1 MAWLSNRYSGLVPD
15 KEQQEKWREQ
25 FAETDALAGIET
37 TENFERFNQINNLFM
52 RATWD
57 PVVDTEDTQAFYE
70 SYRVAPTVRKGQ
82 GFSQQDFALRDAS
95 WAVSRV
101 ISNRAGDRGKREGFE
116 AAIEPDNSL
125 APEKI
130 AVEDPSAMSH
140 EMKKICKLFGA
151 DLVGIT
157 DFDERW
163 HYSQRVDTRDHTP
176 TEPDLAPGMTHV
188 IVLGHSMDYELVRT
202 YPSAL
207 AGASTGLEYSHET
220 SIVIHIASYIRN
232 LGYEAIASM
241 NDTAMVIPYALK
253 AGLGE
258 YGRNQLVITPEYGPR
273 LRFSKIFTN
282 LPMKIDEPRQLGIKQ
297 YCDICTKCAE
307 NCPPQAL
314 PFDAPKEVTEND
326 GGAISTQ
333 RGVKKWSAN
342 CEKCFGYWTKLRSDC
357 AICMRVCP
365 FNNEGKWLDKI
376 FTKLATSKW
385 RKLALWLDG
394 KRGVPERLKPNEWW
408 QNFLK

>member
-140 EMKKICKLFGA
+140 KMKKICNLFGA

-163 HYSQRVDTRDHTP
+163 HYSQRVDT
-176 TEPDLAPGMTHV
+176 
-188 IVLGHSMDYELVRT
+188 
-202 YPSAL
+202 
-207 AGASTGLEYSHET
+207 
-220 SIVIHIASYIRN
+220 
-232 LGYEAIASM
+232 
-241 NDTAMVIPYALK
+241 
-253 AGLGE
+253 
-258 YGRNQLVITPEYGPR
+258 
-273 LRFSKIFTN
+273 
-282 LPMKIDEPRQLGIKQ
+282 
-297 YCDICTKCAE
+297 
-307 NCPPQAL
+307 
-314 PFDAPKEVTEND
+314 
-326 GGAISTQ
+326 
-333 RGVKKWSAN
+333 
-342 CEKCFGYWTKLRSDC
+342 
-357 AICMRVCP
+357 
-365 FNNEGKWLDKI
+365 
-376 FTKLATSKW
+376 
-385 RKLALWLDG
+385 
-394 KRGVPERLKPNEWW
+394 
-408 QNFLK
+408 